1 MQPGETGY
9 GEDPVVVIVG
19 RRQAGT
25 SAIEISMSETESYL
39 ISKEQIQ
46 QAVDGCKVDI
56 TPSWL
61 CGKAILGLEF
71 FSFFSNSQISSC
83 TKVGV

>member
-1 MQPGETGY
+1 MQLGETGY

-19 RRQAGT
+19 RGQAGT
-25 SAIEISMSETESYL
+25 SAIEISMSEMESYL

-71 FSFFSNSQISSC
+71 FFSFPTARLAVVQ
-83 TKVGV
+83 K